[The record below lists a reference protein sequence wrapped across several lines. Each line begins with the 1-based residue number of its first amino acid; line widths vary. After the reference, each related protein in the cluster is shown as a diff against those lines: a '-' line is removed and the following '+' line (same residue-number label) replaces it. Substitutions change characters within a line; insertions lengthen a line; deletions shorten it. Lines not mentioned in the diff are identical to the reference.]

1 MSHEFMEV
9 IVMYILEFLLEHYI
23 MLAEL
28 IGLWLLMDSG
38 IHLTKKTILVTRIVI
53 ILIFT
58 ESVLWSLELWTR
70 SFETLSIA
78 RPILSSTIYL
88 LHPAIMIG
96 IIGMG
101 DGIRKQKMWIHIPIT
116 ISIPLIYTSQWTH
129 LIFWYTADNVYKT
142 VDSFF
147 KYYPYIL
154 FFFYAFVL
162 GIFLIENFSLFYR
175 RARKGVFFTLVF
187 SLMGV
192 ILHVV
197 VDVDTDYSTLFASA
211 LILYYLFL
219 YMNTSKMDPLT
230 RLMNRQCYYADSKKG
245 RERISAVVSVDMND
259 LKKINDTMGHKAG
272 DEALQTVGRCL
283 NFKAGRAKN
292 VYRIGGDEFAIFYYA
307 KDEAYVQK
315 DIELIKKELSKT
327 PYVCAF
333 GYTMIGK
340 SETIDSA
347 MTDADQK
354 MYQNKAAIKHTNIM
368 NIAAMKQAT
377 IEAIHEALNSGMW
390 GMDFDE
396 EGDMIKVEWSQQFRK
411 MIGFDDESD
420 FPNELESWSDRLHPD
435 DKERVLKEFNDTIAD
450 YTNQKTYDVEY
461 NFKTKTGQWRRF
473 HAIGKLLRRDN
484 GIPLSYVGM
493 FVDITDGANAVS

>member
-1 MSHEFMEV
+1 MEV

-38 IHLTKKTILVTRIVI
+38 IHLTKKTVLATRIVI

-129 LIFWYTADNVYKT
+129 LIFWYTEDNVYKT
-142 VDSFF
+142 VNSFF
-147 KYYPYIL
+147 RYYPYIL
-154 FFFYAFVL
+154 FFFYAFAL
-162 GIFLIENFSLFYR
+162 GIYLIENFSLFYR
-175 RARKGVFFTLVF
+175 KARKGIFFTLVF

-197 VDVDTDYSTLFASA
+197 VDVDTDYSTLFASV

-230 RLMNRQCYYADSKKG
+230 GLMNRQCYYADSKKG
-245 RERISAVVSVDMND
+245 RERISAVASVDMND

-272 DEALQTVGRCL
+272 DEALQTVSRCL
-283 NFKAGRAKN
+283 NFKRERAKN

-307 KDEAYVQK
+307 KDE
-315 DIELIKKELSKT
+315 E
-327 PYVCAF
+327 
-333 GYTMIGK
+333 
-340 SETIDSA
+340 
-347 MTDADQK
+347 
-354 MYQNKAAIKHTNIM
+354 
-368 NIAAMKQAT
+368 
-377 IEAIHEALNSGMW
+377 
-390 GMDFDE
+390 
-396 EGDMIKVEWSQQFRK
+396 
-411 MIGFDDESD
+411 
-420 FPNELESWSDRLHPD
+420 
-435 DKERVLKEFNDTIAD
+435 
-450 YTNQKTYDVEY
+450 
-461 NFKTKTGQWRRF
+461 
-473 HAIGKLLRRDN
+473 
-484 GIPLSYVGM
+484 
-493 FVDITDGANAVS
+493 